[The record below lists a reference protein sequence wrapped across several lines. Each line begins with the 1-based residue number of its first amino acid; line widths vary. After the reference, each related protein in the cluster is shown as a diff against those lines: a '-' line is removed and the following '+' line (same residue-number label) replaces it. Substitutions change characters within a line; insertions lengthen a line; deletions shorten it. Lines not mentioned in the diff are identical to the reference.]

1 MSETVGKKDFLYRI
15 RISSKEGKETRLWLR
30 LVDTRADGSLETMR
44 NQLVQEGTELMNI
57 LGAII
62 RKSE

>member
-44 NQLVQEGTELMNI
+44 NQLVQEGTEIMNI